1 MLRIKFCSKKQ
12 TNPLPQKTQTTT
24 RSSVQIS
31 CIMKP
36 YFKPAEYCISYWD
49 NQFVSL
55 HITLHTELIVL
66 ENYVLKAQ
74 IAFISDN
81 NQLKDHHCTSK
92 GCFSSLLSSTHLYWT
107 SPAILSPMH
116 FTLVQF
122 ILLQLTSQS
131 AVVFSTK
138 VIFNHSTS
146 F

>member
-1 MLRIKFCSKKQ
+1 MLCIKFCSKKQ

-49 NQFVSL
+49 NQLVSL

-66 ENYVLKAQ
+66 ENHALKAQ

-81 NQLKDHHCTSK
+81 NQLKAHHCTRMFFLFVILHSSILNFT
-92 GCFSSLLSSTHLYWT
+92 CHFITHAFHPCTVHPTTVNFSVCSCLFH
-107 SPAILSPMH
+107 
-116 FTLVQF
+116 
-122 ILLQLTSQS
+122 QS
-131 AVVFSTK
+131 Y
-138 VIFNHSTS
+138 I
-146 F
+146 